1 VRQLIGEEIAEVNA
15 SLPDAARI
23 RRYLLLN
30 KEFDADDNEITRTRK
45 IRRRF
50 VAEKYAAAI
59 AALYGEAEDVELTTE
74 ITYEDGRTGK
84 LKVRLKIADV
94 PDTPPAA
101 EVAAHVAPAAPVREA
116 VHA

>member
-1 VRQLIGEEIAEVNA
+1 
-15 SLPDAARI
+15 
-23 RRYLLLN
+23 
-30 KEFDADDNEITRTRK
+30 
-45 IRRRF
+45 
-50 VAEKYAAAI
+50 VAEKYAAAV

-94 PDTPPAA
+94 PDEPGSANAA
-101 EVAAHVAPAAPVREA
+101 ASRAPAAPAREA

>member
-1 VRQLIGEEIAEVNA
+1 V
-15 SLPDAARI
+15 
-23 RRYLLLN
+23 N

-50 VAEKYAAAI
+50 VAEKYAAAVS
-59 AALYGEAEDVELTTE
+59 ALYTEAEDVELTTE
-74 ITYEDGRTGK
+74 ITYEDGRTGQ

-94 PDTPPAA
+94 PDAPAVP
-101 EVAAHVAPAAPVREA
+101 EVAAGAAPAAPVREA